1 MRKDI
6 RKPRRSVLYVPGSN
20 QKALTKSSSLDVD
33 ALIYDLE
40 DSVSLSAKND
50 ARNAIIELVN
60 SGVNKDK
67 EQIVRINSLD
77 TEEGKK
83 DLEIFKKCQPDAVL
97 IPKINDAKDI
107 LNCEKDLP
115 SKDIKIWVMMET
127 ALSIVN
133 AYEIAKSSNLL
144 KCFVMGTNDLSAEL
158 GLDED
163 LKRTALVTSF
173 EKCMMAS
180 KAFKLSILDGVF
192 NDIRDPSG
200 FEEECIYSHGLG
212 FDGKTLIHPG
222 QIQICN
228 KIFTPTIEQLEKARK
243 IVDAFNEAREKD
255 PNVGVIVVD
264 GNQIEELHVAHAQR
278 ILDAED
284 LVVKVSEDNAEKVS
298 DIPKGQSKFNV
309 GNFFE
314 DFYMDQLIEHA
325 TPRTITAGDSA
336 LYTALYGSRFALHS
350 SKEFA
355 KNINYHD
362 SPVDDFLLF
371 NVAFGKTVP
380 DISLNAI
387 ANLGYSECKFLKP
400 AFPGDTI
407 NSESKVIGIKE
418 NSNGETGTVYVHS
431 TGFNQRKEKVIDYKR
446 WVMVRKKNQGLTGLN
461 PTVPKIKTELSNEE
475 IKQIS
480 LSYDFNC
487 LNYDFAAAGSS
498 LCYEDYDVD
507 EKINHID
514 GITVEESEHML
525 ATKLYQNN
533 AKVHFN
539 QFVEKNGRFGKRIVY
554 GGHVIS
560 LTRAISFN
568 GLSNAFK
575 VIGINGGTHASP
587 CFAGTTVFAW
597 SQIIDKIEISDSL
610 GAMRIVT
617 NGIGDA
623 HPNQFQ
629 GKDEKGK
636 FNQNVLLSLDYW
648 VLIPRKK

>member
-20 QKALTKSSSLDVD
+20 QKALNKSSSLDVD

-50 ARNAIIELVN
+50 ARNAIIELIN
-60 SGVNKDK
+60 SGVNEDK
-67 EQIVRINSLD
+67 EQIVRINSLE
-77 TEEGKK
+77 TEEGIK
-83 DLEIFKKCQPDAVL
+83 DIEILKKCKPDAVL

-107 LNCEKDLP
+107 LNCEKYLP
-115 SKDIKIWVMMET
+115 SSEVKIWAMMET

-133 AYEIAKSSNLL
+133 AYDIAKSSSSL

-180 KAFKLSILDGVF
+180 KAYKLSILDGVF
-192 NDIRDPSG
+192 NDIRDPGG
-200 FEEECIYSHGLG
+200 FEEECTYSHGLG

-228 KIFTPTIEQLEKARK
+228 KIFTPTVEQLEKAKK
-243 IVDAFNEAREKD
+243 IVEAFNDARTKD
-255 PNVGVIVVD
+255 PNVGVILVD

-284 LVVKVSEDNAEKVS
+284 LVAKVTEDNAEKPS
-298 DIPKGQSKFNV
+298 GFLKGQSKFNI

-314 DFYMDQLIEHA
+314 DFYMDQIIEHA
-325 TPRTITAGDSA
+325 TPRTITTGDSA

-355 KNINYHD
+355 KKLNYKD
-362 SPVDDFLLF
+362 SPADDFLLF

-387 ANLGYSECKFLKP
+387 ANLGYSECKFLQP
-400 AFPGDTI
+400 AFAGDTI
-407 NSESKVIGIKE
+407 RSQSKVIGVKE
-418 NSNGETGTVYVHS
+418 NSNGETGVVYVHS
-431 TGFNQRKEKVIDYKR
+431 TGFNQKDEKVIDYKR
-446 WVMVRKKNQGLTGLN
+446 WVMVRKRNQGTTNLK
-461 PTVPKIKTELSNEE
+461 PIVPEIKTELSNKE
-475 IKQIS
+475 IKEIA
-480 LSYDFNC
+480 LSYNFDC
-487 LNYDFAAAGSS
+487 LNYDFIASGSK
-498 LCYEDYDVD
+498 LCYEDYNFD

-539 QFVEKNGRFGKRIVY
+539 QFVEKSGRFGKRIVY

-575 VIGINGGTHASP
+575 VIAINGGTHASP

-597 SQIIDKIEISDSL
+597 SQIVDKIEISDSL
-610 GAMRIVT
+610 GAMRVIT

>member
-20 QKALTKSSSLDVD
+20 QKALKKSSSLDVD

-284 LVVKVSEDNAEKVS
+284 LVVKVSEDNAEKV
-298 DIPKGQSKFNV
+298 F
-309 GNFFE
+309 
-314 DFYMDQLIEHA
+314 
-325 TPRTITAGDSA
+325 
-336 LYTALYGSRFALHS
+336 
-350 SKEFA
+350 
-355 KNINYHD
+355 
-362 SPVDDFLLF
+362 
-371 NVAFGKTVP
+371 
-380 DISLNAI
+380 
-387 ANLGYSECKFLKP
+387 
-400 AFPGDTI
+400 
-407 NSESKVIGIKE
+407 
-418 NSNGETGTVYVHS
+418 
-431 TGFNQRKEKVIDYKR
+431 
-446 WVMVRKKNQGLTGLN
+446 
-461 PTVPKIKTELSNEE
+461 
-475 IKQIS
+475 
-480 LSYDFNC
+480 
-487 LNYDFAAAGSS
+487 
-498 LCYEDYDVD
+498 
-507 EKINHID
+507 
-514 GITVEESEHML
+514 
-525 ATKLYQNN
+525 
-533 AKVHFN
+533 
-539 QFVEKNGRFGKRIVY
+539 
-554 GGHVIS
+554 
-560 LTRAISFN
+560 
-568 GLSNAFK
+568 
-575 VIGINGGTHASP
+575 
-587 CFAGTTVFAW
+587 
-597 SQIIDKIEISDSL
+597 
-610 GAMRIVT
+610 
-617 NGIGDA
+617 
-623 HPNQFQ
+623 
-629 GKDEKGK
+629 
-636 FNQNVLLSLDYW
+636 
-648 VLIPRKK
+648 